1 MNLLHYFR
9 KKKKEE
15 TKPLPTY
22 EDLFRKAEE
31 YVVECG
37 LRQFCSKNDVTLFKG
52 KFIAGYEQAIKD
64 YVDPKYKPK

>member
-1 MNLLHYFR
+1 MFNFK

-37 LRQFCSKNDVTLFKG
+37 LRQFISKNEVTLAKG
-52 KFIAGYEQAIKD
+52 RFIHGYEQAIKD
-64 YVDPKYKPK
+64 FVDPNYKPK